1 MILFSCTTFLI
12 FFWFLI
18 RNFNSFCSF
27 FYYCNWRKSSHHHA
41 HSRHN
46 ANSKWLIFPTT
57 MLIPGNTSIR
67 EGRVFIFSQIFIN
80 GLTKSSWI
88 NKCKTIVV
96 ISSIA
101 AHEGSRDWVCVYVC
115 GRNFTKSHNLK
126 CPLIVFSFL
135 LIIVKQ
141 VKSSSQKQI
150 NIRESKHWF
159 SCGNFLFSHNPS

>member
-1 MILFSCTTFLI
+1 MKLWVVHAKLFARESKRNNEHTVAVLCKRHDFILLHNFFD

-101 AHEGSRDWVCVYVC
+101 AHEGSRD
-115 GRNFTKSHNLK
+115 
-126 CPLIVFSFL
+126 
-135 LIIVKQ
+135 
-141 VKSSSQKQI
+141 
-150 NIRESKHWF
+150 
-159 SCGNFLFSHNPS
+159 